1 MPINPDCPKCHGT
14 GRVPAATKPP
24 HPPSFTRCVCV
35 LHEDIVMNVERG
47 MKGLS
52 GAAPIESSV
61 LSDLQDENVLITA
74 NSRWMLRN
82 LRHVAIRMPPTWF
95 FKVVSDADLVTA
107 WLSSTAIKGIE
118 IFDADAFAVS
128 TKYLSIPDLVMPPDL
143 LIVRMGVKAARNSAS
158 PEVLAEALN
167 IRRHNE
173 RPVWVWDEP
182 NHPLGPGHMFWSDP
196 VGEALRGYVRID
208 GSAKGDRAAGVS
220 GSAIRDKK
228 PKTTSS
234 KPKTHTSRAPRL
246 GTGSRKSLRGGGDK

>member
-1 MPINPDCPKCHGT
+1 MPIKPDCPKCHGT
-14 GRVPAATKPP
+14 GRVPAETKPP

-35 LHEDIVMNVERG
+35 LHEDIMLNVERG

-52 GAAPIESSV
+52 GAAPIETSV
-61 LSDLQDENVLITA
+61 LTDKHDTNLLITA

-167 IRRHNE
+167 TRRHAE

-182 NHPLGPGHMFWSDP
+182 NHPLGPGHMFWSDA
-196 VGEALRGYVRID
+196 VETSLLGYARID
-208 GSAKGDRAAGVS
+208 GSRNQVQEAR
-220 GSAIRDKK
+220 
-228 PKTTSS
+228 PTSS
-234 KPKTHTSRAPRL
+234 SPTASPKQPTSKTSRAPRL
-246 GTGSRKSLRGGGDK
+246 GTGSRKSLRGGDK

>member
-1 MPINPDCPKCHGT
+1 MPAKPDCPLCNGT
-14 GRVPAATKPP
+14 GRVPAKSKPP

-35 LHEDIVMNVERG
+35 LHEDIKMNVERG
-47 MKGLS
+47 MKGLY

-61 LSDLQDENVLITA
+61 LTDKHDTNLLITA

-143 LIVRMGVKAARNSAS
+143 LVVRMGVKAARNSAS

-167 IRRHNE
+167 TRQA
-173 RPVWVWDEP
+173 DQM
-182 NHPLGPGHMFWSDP
+182 GP
-196 VGEALRGYVRID
+196 ALECHQNG
-208 GSAKGDRAAGVS
+208 KGGLRSFLAGAFDRE
-220 GSAIRDKK
+220 DC
-228 PKTTSS
+228 
-234 KPKTHTSRAPRL
+234 L
-246 GTGSRKSLRGGGDK
+246 

>member
-1 MPINPDCPKCHGT
+1 MPIKPDCPKCHGT
-14 GRVPAATKPP
+14 GRVPAETKPP

-35 LHEDIVMNVERG
+35 LHEDIMLNVERG

-52 GAAPIESSV
+52 GAAPIETSV
-61 LSDLQDENVLITA
+61 LTDKHDTNLLITA

-167 IRRHNE
+167 TRRHAE

-182 NHPLGPGHMFWSDP
+182 NHPLGPGHMFWSDA
-196 VGEALRGYVRID
+196 VETSLLGYARID
-208 GSAKGDRAAGVS
+208 GSRNQVQEAR
-220 GSAIRDKK
+220 
-228 PKTTSS
+228 PTSS
-234 KPKTHTSRAPRL
+234 SPTASPKQPTSKTSRSPRL
-246 GTGSRKSLRGGGDK
+246 GTGSRKSLRGGDK